1 MDTTKLKLFCRSK
14 DTVNRTKWQPIDWE
28 KIFSSYILDRVIII
42 SKYINNSKKVDTNN
56 KNISKMVYRAKQRML
71 NRGISNV
78 HKISLVI
85 KEMQIKTSLRFYLI
99 PVRIAKIKNSNNS
112 ICW

>member
-1 MDTTKLKLFCRSK
+1 LDTTKLKLFCRSK

-78 HKISLVI
+78 HKTFKEIFNFISH
-85 KEMQIKTSLRFYLI
+85 QRN
-99 PVRIAKIKNSNNS
+99 ANKNKSEILPYTRQDS
-112 ICW
+112 